1 MGFAAFTVEVGPSD
15 WAAFRLGDDLGL
27 GPRLAGL
34 GFVAT
39 TTGMVIGRFG
49 GDLATARLGGARLT
63 RMATVTA
70 LAGVAVATLV
80 PWPALAVAGFA
91 LAGLGAAVLFPR
103 IYDEAAQAARPGAML
118 GAMAAG
124 IRVSAFTVPVAIGYL
139 GSTDALP
146 VGAAMALVIFPAGA
160 CILAVSDRGQ
170 RRGGT
175 R

>member
-1 MGFAAFTVEVGPSD
+1 
-15 WAAFRLGDDLGL
+15 
-27 GPRLAGL
+27 
-34 GFVAT
+34 
-39 TTGMVIGRFG
+39 
-49 GDLATARLGGARLT
+49 
-63 RMATVTA
+63 MATVTA